1 MQYRRGLAAVLI
13 AAVAATVAGCTAQ
26 QIRDFQAA
34 FQSASAAEK
43 LEQCAPQPETKTVAP
58 LPLTPAQRTLTMGV
72 WMYEDGDYGG
82 SENYLKSALSQET
95 TDAERVR
102 AHKYLAFILCAERRE
117 QECRREFREALA
129 IDPNFELTPA
139 EQGHPSWGPVFRS
152 VKPAASGG
160 R

>member
-1 MQYRRGLAAVLI
+1 MQYGRAIVAVLI
-13 AAVAATVAGCTAQ
+13 ALLAGCTAQ

-34 FQSASAAEK
+34 FQSAPAPEK
-43 LEQCAPQPETKTVAP
+43 LEQCAPQPEAKTVSP
-58 LPLTPAQRTLTMGV
+58 PPLTPAQRTLMMGV

-82 SENYLKSALSQET
+82 AENYLKSALSQDT
-95 TDAERVR
+95 ADAERVR

-129 IDPNFELTPA
+129 IDPGFQLTPA
-139 EQGHPSWGPVFRS
+139 EQGHPIWGPVFRS
-152 VKPAASGG
+152 LKPASASG

>member
-1 MQYRRGLAAVLI
+1 MQYGRGLAAILI
-13 AAVAATVAGCTAQ
+13 LMLAGCSAQ
-26 QIRDFQAA
+26 QLRDFQASFHDPA
-34 FQSASAAEK
+34 TTEK
-43 LEQCAPQPETKTVAP
+43 LEQCPAPADAKAAMP
-58 LPLTPAQRTLTMGV
+58 LLLTPAQRTLTMGI

-129 IDPNFELTPA
+129 IDPNFQLTPA
-139 EQGHPSWGPVFRS
+139 EQGHPTWGPVFRS
-152 VKPAASGG
+152 VRPTASGS